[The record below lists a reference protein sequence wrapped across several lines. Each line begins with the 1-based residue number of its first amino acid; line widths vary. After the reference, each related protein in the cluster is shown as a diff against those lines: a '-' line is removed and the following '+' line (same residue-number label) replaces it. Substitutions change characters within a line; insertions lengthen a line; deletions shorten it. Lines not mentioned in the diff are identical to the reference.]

1 MTRWLTDDEQ
11 RHWRAWLAAS
21 LLLNDRLSRDLQEQ
35 HGLTIAD
42 YEILVH
48 LSEAPDRR
56 LRMSELAEAA
66 LSSRSRLSHQ
76 IDRMARA
83 GLVDRESCADDRRG
97 AFAVLTQ
104 HGWDVLVAAAPDHVE
119 SVRRHPI
126 APGAVRQGLQADVL
140 TINETAQFARGVQ
153 FRRIGDIDGQ
163 TALGRRRGRRIP
175 FPAGIEDQGD
185 HHGRD
190 DRQAG
195 TDGDENSI
203 VLGHERL
210 AGMRPPITL
219 PGAPASTFFVAR
231 RPSL

>member
-1 MTRWLTDDEQ
+1 MTRWLSDDEQ
-11 RHWRAWLAAS
+11 QHWRAWLAAS

-42 YEILVH
+42 YEILVQ
-48 LSEAPDRR
+48 LSEAPGRR

-119 SVRRHPI
+119 SVRRHL
-126 APGAVRQGLQADVL
+126 VDTL
-140 TINETAQFARGVQ
+140 TPAEFA
-153 FRRIGDIDGQ
+153 
-163 TALGRRRGRRIP
+163 ALGRACAKVADGLGGGNRG
-175 FPAGIEDQGD
+175 PAAE
-185 HHGRD
+185 
-190 DRQAG
+190 
-195 TDGDENSI
+195 
-203 VLGHERL
+203 
-210 AGMRPPITL
+210 
-219 PGAPASTFFVAR
+219 
-231 RPSL
+231 